1 MIDYALKPP
10 ITSDEINI
18 EKINTSTDYIKSMN
32 QEEQSIFN
40 KGYKYPYLA
49 CEILSHDYPFL
60 VDRIINM
67 DFFGQENN
75 TIGGELSMIKN
86 NSNVDEGD
94 EGGADDSMGEFR
106 NPQENQEEDII
117 DTNNN
122 NTFFNTTIDNNLNN
136 EKETLEFVDYLYN
149 SSFNYDLN
157 NIQGGYLVKINRA
170 FLHSLYS
177 PNKSNVYISYI
188 CFKKPNDIL
197 TNFWNKIQYFH
208 YQEIIYDIL
217 MYCEEETN
225 QNQNKQLDLIKTNI
239 LIKLIT
245 TMKTQSEGIKDIFCD
260 YILNC
265 KGAEALVNENFLSK
279 LSAGFTSCNNEKILE
294 NFCIVTG
301 QILKLYK
308 NDNFSSSKNLK
319 GGFVNNFLNSSL
331 GILNFADSDLL
342 VGKLNAV
349 IKEINLEY
357 FKSTQAKIILLNFI
371 YDFMTLTRSSEFL
384 ENLININF
392 FNFFQKLF
400 FSSTNDIIQSIYINT
415 IQLLIEDTN
424 ERWITE
430 ILIKNNFIEQALNI
444 NYTSTDLNNSSFGIR
459 DNPLFIHLSEIFS
472 ILIRNVFIIEI
483 LQKNNLFEKINN
495 IYNTIYKTYVERM
508 EQTICNFKCN
518 SLYLPAEDSIK
529 VDEIAEKGDIK
540 TLNHFNRF
548 NNNIFKR
555 NSFSSN
561 VKKEIFFDGQPEG
574 VIEKKEDN
582 FYDDNENKNIIQDF
596 PNFEDDTQ
604 KDDIQKD
611 DIQKEDISNEEKK
624 I

>member
-10 ITSDEINI
+10 VTSEEINI
-18 EKINTSTDYIKSMN
+18 EKINSSSDYLKSMN
-32 QEEQSIFN
+32 NEEQSLYA
-40 KGYKYPYLA
+40 KSYKYPYLA

-60 VDRIINM
+60 VDKIINM
-67 DFFGQENN
+67 DFYGQENN

-86 NSNVDEGD
+86 TSNVDEGD

-106 NPQENQEEDII
+106 NQQENQEEDII

-136 EKETLEFVDYLYN
+136 EKDTLEFVDYLYN
-149 SSFNYDLN
+149 SSFNNDLN

-177 PNKSNVYISYI
+177 PNKSSVYISYI
-188 CFKKPNDIL
+188 CFKKPIDIIS
-197 TNFWNKIQYFH
+197 NFWNKIQFFH

-217 MYCEEETN
+217 MYCEDETN
-225 QNQNKQLDLIKTNI
+225 QNQNKQLDIIKTNI
-239 LIKLIT
+239 LTKLINA
-245 TMKTQSEGIKDIFCD
+245 MKSQSEGIKDIFCD

-265 KGAEALVNENFLSK
+265 KGAESLVNENFLSK
-279 LSAGFTSCNNEKILE
+279 LTSAFISSNNEKILE

-301 QILKLYK
+301 QVLKLYK
-308 NDNFSSSKNLK
+308 NDNFSGSKNLK
-319 GGFVNNFLNSSL
+319 GGFINNFLNSSL
-331 GILNFADSDLL
+331 GILNFGDSDLL
-342 VGKLNAV
+342 VGKIISI
-349 IKEINLEY
+349 IKEMNLEN
-357 FKSTQAKIILLNFI
+357 FKSTQAKIILINFI
-371 YDFMTLTRSSEFL
+371 YDFMTLTRCNEFL

-392 FNFFQKLF
+392 FKFFQNLF
-400 FSSTNDIIQSIYINT
+400 FSSKNDIIQSIYIST

-424 ERWITE
+424 EKWITE
-430 ILIKNNFIEQALNI
+430 ILIKNNFLQQALSI
-444 NYTSTDLNNSSFGIR
+444 NYNPLDLNNTSFGIKE
-459 DNPLFIHLSEIFS
+459 NTLYIHLSEIFG
-472 ILIRNVFIIEI
+472 ILVKNVFINEI

-495 IYNTIYKTYVERM
+495 IYNTTYKIYVERM

-540 TLNHFNRF
+540 TINDFNRF

-561 VKKEIFFDGQPEG
+561 VKKELFFDGQPEG

-596 PNFEDDTQ
+596 PNFEEDNQ
-604 KDDIQKD
+604 KDDL
-611 DIQKEDISNEEKK
+611 QKEDISNEENKK
-624 I
+624 

>member
-10 ITSDEINI
+10 ITTEEINI
-18 EKINTSTDYIKSMN
+18 EKINSSSPDYLKTLN
-32 QEEQSIFN
+32 LEEQSIFN
-40 KGYKYPYLA
+40 KVYKYPYIA

-67 DFFGQENN
+67 DFYGQENN

-86 NSNVDEGD
+86 TSNVDEGD
-94 EGGADDSMGEFR
+94 EGEGGADDSMGEFGKQ
-106 NPQENQEEDII
+106 QENQEEDII

-136 EKETLEFVDYLYN
+136 DKDNLEFVDYLFN
-149 SSFNYDLN
+149 SSSNYDLN

-188 CFKKPNDIL
+188 CFKKPNDFL
-197 TNFWNKIQYFH
+197 TVFWNKIQFLH

-225 QNQNKQLDLIKTNI
+225 QNQNKQLDIIKNNI

-245 TMKTQSEGIKDIFCD
+245 TMKSQSEGIKDIFCD

-265 KGAEALVNENFLSK
+265 KGVESLINENFISK
-279 LSAGFTSCNNEKILE
+279 LSSLFISCNNEKILE

-301 QILKLYK
+301 QIIKLYK

-319 GGFVNNFLNSSL
+319 GNFINNFLNSSL
-331 GILNFADSDLL
+331 GILNFSDTDLL
-342 VGKLNAV
+342 VGKINSI
-349 IKEINLEY
+349 IKELNLEN
-357 FKSTQAKIILLNFI
+357 FKSTQAKIILINFI
-371 YDFMTLTRSSEFL
+371 YDFMTLTRCTEFL

-392 FNFFQKLF
+392 FNFFQNLF
-400 FSSTNDIIQSIYINT
+400 FSSKNDIAQSIYINT

-424 ERWITE
+424 EKWLIE
-430 ILIKNNFIEQALNI
+430 ILIKNSFIEKALNI
-444 NYTSTDLNNSSFGIR
+444 NYTISDLNNTSFGIKE
-459 DNPLFIHLSEIFS
+459 NTLYIHLSEIFG
-472 ILIRNVFIIEI
+472 ILIRNVFVNEI

-495 IYNTIYKTYVERM
+495 IYNTTYKTYVERM

-529 VDEIAEKGDIK
+529 VDEIAEKGDVKII
-540 TLNHFNRF
+540 NDFNRF

-561 VKKEIFFDGQPEG
+561 VKKELFFDGQPEG

-596 PNFEDDTQ
+596 PNFEEDT
-604 KDDIQKD
+604 
-611 DIQKEDISNEEKK
+611 QKEDISNEENKK
-624 I
+624 

>member
-10 ITSDEINI
+10 ITTEEINI
-18 EKINTSTDYIKSMN
+18 EKINSSSPDYLKTLN
-32 QEEQSIFN
+32 LEEQSIFN
-40 KGYKYPYLA
+40 KVYKYPYIA

-67 DFFGQENN
+67 DFYGQENN

-86 NSNVDEGD
+86 TSNVDEGD
-94 EGGADDSMGEFR
+94 EGEGGADDSMGEFGKQ
-106 NPQENQEEDII
+106 QENQEEDII

-136 EKETLEFVDYLYN
+136 DKDNLEFVDYLFN
-149 SSFNYDLN
+149 SSSNYDLN

-188 CFKKPNDIL
+188 CFKKPNDFL
-197 TNFWNKIQYFH
+197 TVFWNKIQFLH

-225 QNQNKQLDLIKTNI
+225 QNQNKQLDIIKNNI

-245 TMKTQSEGIKDIFCD
+245 TMKSQSEGIKDIFCD

-265 KGAEALVNENFLSK
+265 KGVESLINENFITK
-279 LSAGFTSCNNEKILE
+279 LSSLFISCNNEKILE

-301 QILKLYK
+301 QIIKLYK

-319 GGFVNNFLNSSL
+319 GNFINNFLNSSL
-331 GILNFADSDLL
+331 GILNFADTDLL
-342 VGKLNAV
+342 VGKINSI
-349 IKEINLEY
+349 IKELNLEN
-357 FKSTQAKIILLNFI
+357 FKSTQAKIILINFI
-371 YDFMTLTRSSEFL
+371 YDFMTLTRCTEFL

-392 FNFFQKLF
+392 FNFFQNLF
-400 FSSTNDIIQSIYINT
+400 FSSKNDIAQSIYINT

-424 ERWITE
+424 EKWLIE
-430 ILIKNNFIEQALNI
+430 ILIKNSFIEKALNI
-444 NYTSTDLNNSSFGIR
+444 NYTISDLNNTSFGIKE
-459 DNPLFIHLSEIFS
+459 NTLYIHLSEIFG
-472 ILIRNVFIIEI
+472 ILIRNVFVNEI

-495 IYNTIYKTYVERM
+495 IYNTTYKTYVERM

-529 VDEIAEKGDIK
+529 VDEIAEKGDVKII
-540 TLNHFNRF
+540 NDFNRF

-561 VKKEIFFDGQPEG
+561 VKKELFFDGQPEG

-596 PNFEDDTQ
+596 PNFEEDT
-604 KDDIQKD
+604 
-611 DIQKEDISNEEKK
+611 QKEDISNEENKK
-624 I
+624 

>member
-10 ITSDEINI
+10 VTSEEINI
-18 EKINTSTDYIKSMN
+18 EKINSSSDYLKSMN
-32 QEEQSIFN
+32 NEEQSLYA
-40 KGYKYPYLA
+40 KSYKYPYLA

-60 VDRIINM
+60 VDKIINM
-67 DFFGQENN
+67 DFYGQENN

-86 NSNVDEGD
+86 TSNVDEGD

-106 NPQENQEEDII
+106 NQQENQEEDII

-136 EKETLEFVDYLYN
+136 EKDTLEFVDYLYN
-149 SSFNYDLN
+149 SSFNNDLN

-177 PNKSNVYISYI
+177 PNKSSVYISYI
-188 CFKKPNDIL
+188 CFKKPIDIIS
-197 TNFWNKIQYFH
+197 NFWNKIQFFH

-217 MYCEEETN
+217 MYCEDETN
-225 QNQNKQLDLIKTNI
+225 QNQNKQLDIIKTNI
-239 LIKLIT
+239 LTKLINA
-245 TMKTQSEGIKDIFCD
+245 MKSQSEGIKDIFCD

-265 KGAEALVNENFLSK
+265 KGAESLVNENFLSK
-279 LSAGFTSCNNEKILE
+279 LTSAFISSNNEKILE

-301 QILKLYK
+301 QVLKLYK
-308 NDNFSSSKNLK
+308 NDNFSGSKNLK
-319 GGFVNNFLNSSL
+319 GGFINNFLNSSL
-331 GILNFADSDLL
+331 GILNFGDSDLL
-342 VGKLNAV
+342 VGKIISI
-349 IKEINLEY
+349 IKEMNLEN
-357 FKSTQAKIILLNFI
+357 FKSTQAKIILINFI
-371 YDFMTLTRSSEFL
+371 YDFMTLTRCNEFL

-392 FNFFQKLF
+392 FKFFQNLF
-400 FSSTNDIIQSIYINT
+400 FSSKNDIIQSIYIST

-424 ERWITE
+424 EKWITE
-430 ILIKNNFIEQALNI
+430 ILIKNNFLQQALFI
-444 NYTSTDLNNSSFGIR
+444 NYNPLDLNNTSFGIKE
-459 DNPLFIHLSEIFS
+459 NTLYIHLSEIFG
-472 ILIRNVFIIEI
+472 ILVKNVFMNEI

-495 IYNTIYKTYVERM
+495 IYNTTYKIYVERM

-540 TLNHFNRF
+540 TINDFNRF

-561 VKKEIFFDGQPEG
+561 VKKELFFDGQPEG

-596 PNFEDDTQ
+596 PNFEEDNQ
-604 KDDIQKD
+604 KDDL
-611 DIQKEDISNEEKK
+611 QKEDISNEENKK
-624 I
+624 

>member
-10 ITSDEINI
+10 ITTEEINI
-18 EKINTSTDYIKSMN
+18 EKINVSSSDYMKSMN
-32 QEEQSIFN
+32 LEEQSIFN
-40 KGYKYPYLA
+40 KVYKYPYIA

-60 VDRIINM
+60 VDKIINM
-67 DFFGQENN
+67 DFYGQENN

-86 NSNVDEGD
+86 TSNVDEGD

-106 NPQENQEEDII
+106 NPPENQEEDII

-136 EKETLEFVDYLYN
+136 DKDNLEFVDYLFN
-149 SSFNYDLN
+149 SSYNYDLN

-188 CFKKPNDIL
+188 CFKKPNDFL
-197 TNFWNKIQYFH
+197 TFFWNKIQFLH

-225 QNQNKQLDLIKTNI
+225 QNQNKQLDIIKNNI

-245 TMKTQSEGIKDIFCD
+245 IMKTQSEGIKDIFCD

-265 KGAEALVNENFLSK
+265 KNVESLVNENFISK
-279 LSAGFTSCNNEKILE
+279 LSSMFISCNNEKILE
-294 NFCIVTG
+294 NFCVVTG
-301 QILKLYK
+301 QIIKLYK
-308 NDNFSSSKNLK
+308 NDNFSGSKNLK
-319 GGFVNNFLNSSL
+319 GNFINNFLNSSL
-331 GILNFADSDLL
+331 GILNFTDTDLL
-342 VGKLNAV
+342 VGKINSV
-349 IKEINLEY
+349 IKEMNLEY
-357 FKSTQAKIILLNFI
+357 FKSTQAKIVIINFI
-371 YDFMTLTRSSEFL
+371 YDFMTLTRCTEFL

-392 FNFFQKLF
+392 FNFFQNLF
-400 FSSTNDIIQSIYINT
+400 FNSKNDIVQSIYIST

-424 ERWITE
+424 EKWLTE
-430 ILIKNNFIEQALNI
+430 ILIKNNFIEKALNI
-444 NYTSTDLNNSSFGIR
+444 NYNISDLNNTSFGIKE
-459 DNPLFIHLSEIFS
+459 NTLYIHLSEIFG
-472 ILIRNVFIIEI
+472 ILIKNVFMNEI
-483 LQKNNLFEKINN
+483 LQKNNFFEKVNN
-495 IYNTIYKTYVERM
+495 VYNTTYKIYVERM

-540 TLNHFNRF
+540 TINDFNRF

-561 VKKEIFFDGQPEG
+561 VKKELFFDGQPEG

-596 PNFEDDTQ
+596 PNFEEDT
-604 KDDIQKD
+604 
-611 DIQKEDISNEEKK
+611 QKEDISNDENKK
-624 I
+624 

>member
-10 ITSDEINI
+10 VTSEEINI
-18 EKINTSTDYIKSMN
+18 EKINSSSDYLKSMN
-32 QEEQSIFN
+32 NEEQSLYA
-40 KGYKYPYLA
+40 KSYKYPYLA

-60 VDRIINM
+60 VDKIINM
-67 DFFGQENN
+67 DFYGQENN

-86 NSNVDEGD
+86 TSNVDEGD

-106 NPQENQEEDII
+106 NQQENQEEDII

-136 EKETLEFVDYLYN
+136 EKDTLEFVDYLYN
-149 SSFNYDLN
+149 SSFNNDLN

-177 PNKSNVYISYI
+177 PNKSSVYISYI
-188 CFKKPNDIL
+188 CFKKPIDIIS
-197 TNFWNKIQYFH
+197 NFWNKIQFFH

-217 MYCEEETN
+217 MYCEDETN
-225 QNQNKQLDLIKTNI
+225 QNQNKQLDIIKTNI
-239 LIKLIT
+239 LTKLINA
-245 TMKTQSEGIKDIFCD
+245 MKSQSEGIKDIFCD

-265 KGAEALVNENFLSK
+265 KGAESLVNENFLSK
-279 LSAGFTSCNNEKILE
+279 LTSAFISSNNEKILE

-301 QILKLYK
+301 QVLKLYK
-308 NDNFSSSKNLK
+308 NDNFSGSKNLK
-319 GGFVNNFLNSSL
+319 GGFINNFLNSSL
-331 GILNFADSDLL
+331 GILNFGDSDLL
-342 VGKLNAV
+342 VGKIISI
-349 IKEINLEY
+349 IKEMNLEN
-357 FKSTQAKIILLNFI
+357 FKSTQAKIILINFI
-371 YDFMTLTRSSEFL
+371 YDFMTLTRCNEFL

-459 DNPLFIHLSEIFS
+459 DNPLFIHLSEIFG

-483 LQKNNLFEKINN
+483 LQKNNLFEKINT
-495 IYNTIYKTYVERM
+495 IYNTTYKTYVERM

-540 TLNHFNRF
+540 TLNDFNRF

-596 PNFEDDTQ
+596 PNFEEDN
-604 KDDIQKD
+604 
-611 DIQKEDISNEEKK
+611 QKEDISNEEKK

>member
-10 ITSDEINI
+10 ITTEEINI
-18 EKINTSTDYIKSMN
+18 EKINSSSSDYMKSLN
-32 QEEQSIFN
+32 LEEQTLFN
-40 KGYKYPYLA
+40 KVYKYPYIA

-60 VDRIINM
+60 VDKIINM
-67 DFFGQENN
+67 DFYGQENN

-86 NSNVDEGD
+86 TSNVDEGD

-106 NPQENQEEDII
+106 NPQENPEEDIM

-136 EKETLEFVDYLYN
+136 DKDNLEFVDYLYN

-170 FLHSLYS
+170 FLHSLYN

-188 CFKKPNDIL
+188 CFKKPNDFL
-197 TNFWNKIQYFH
+197 TVFWNKIQFLH

-217 MYCEEETN
+217 TYCEEETN
-225 QNQNKQLDLIKTNI
+225 QNQNKQLDIIKNNI

-265 KGAEALVNENFLSK
+265 KNVESLVNENFISK
-279 LSAGFTSCNNEKILE
+279 LSAMFISSNNEKILE

-301 QILKLYK
+301 QIIKLYK
-308 NDNFSSSKNLK
+308 NDNFSGSKNLK
-319 GGFVNNFLNSSL
+319 GNFINNFLNSSL
-331 GILNFADSDLL
+331 GILNFTDTDLL
-342 VGKLNAV
+342 VGKINSI
-349 IKEINLEY
+349 IKEMNLEY
-357 FKSTQAKIILLNFI
+357 FKSTQAKIIFINFI
-371 YDFMTLTRSSEFL
+371 YDFMTLTRCTELF

-392 FNFFQKLF
+392 FNFFQNLF
-400 FSSTNDIIQSIYINT
+400 FTSKNDIVQSIYIST

-424 ERWITE
+424 EKWLNE
-430 ILIKNNFIEQALNI
+430 ILIKNNFIEKALNI
-444 NYTSTDLNNSSFGIR
+444 NYNSSDLSNTSFGIK
-459 DNPLFIHLSEIFS
+459 DNTLYIHLSEIFG
-472 ILIRNVFIIEI
+472 ILIKNVFINEI
-483 LQKNNLFEKINN
+483 LQKNNFFEKVSN
-495 IYNTIYKTYVERM
+495 IYNTTYKTYVERM

-529 VDEIAEKGDIK
+529 VDEIVEKGDVK
-540 TLNHFNRF
+540 TINDFNRF

-561 VKKEIFFDGQPEG
+561 VKKELFFDGQPEG

-596 PNFEDDTQ
+596 PNFEEET
-604 KDDIQKD
+604 
-611 DIQKEDISNEEKK
+611 QKEDISNDENKK
-624 I
+624 

>member
-1 MIDYALKPP
+1 
-10 ITSDEINI
+10 
-18 EKINTSTDYIKSMN
+18 MN
-32 QEEQSIFN
+32 NEEQSLYA
-40 KGYKYPYLA
+40 KSYKYPYLA

-60 VDRIINM
+60 VDKIINM
-67 DFFGQENN
+67 DFYGQENN

-86 NSNVDEGD
+86 TSNVDEGD

-106 NPQENQEEDII
+106 NQQENQEEDII

-136 EKETLEFVDYLYN
+136 EKDTLEFVDYLYN
-149 SSFNYDLN
+149 SSFNNDLN

-177 PNKSNVYISYI
+177 PNKSSVYISYI
-188 CFKKPNDIL
+188 CFKKPIDIIS
-197 TNFWNKIQYFH
+197 NFWNKIQFFH

-217 MYCEEETN
+217 MYCEDETN
-225 QNQNKQLDLIKTNI
+225 QNQNKQLDIIKTNI
-239 LIKLIT
+239 LTKLINA
-245 TMKTQSEGIKDIFCD
+245 MKSQSEGIKDIFCD

-265 KGAEALVNENFLSK
+265 KGAESLVNENFLSK
-279 LSAGFTSCNNEKILE
+279 LTSAFISSNNEKILE

-301 QILKLYK
+301 QVLKLYK
-308 NDNFSSSKNLK
+308 NDNFSGSKNLK
-319 GGFVNNFLNSSL
+319 GGFINNFLNSSL
-331 GILNFADSDLL
+331 GILNFGDSDLL
-342 VGKLNAV
+342 VGKIISI
-349 IKEINLEY
+349 IKEMNLEN
-357 FKSTQAKIILLNFI
+357 FKSTQAKIILINFI
-371 YDFMTLTRSSEFL
+371 YDFMTLTRCNEFL

-392 FNFFQKLF
+392 FKFFQNLF
-400 FSSTNDIIQSIYINT
+400 FSSKNDIIQSIYIST

-424 ERWITE
+424 EKWITE
-430 ILIKNNFIEQALNI
+430 ILIKNNFLQQALSI
-444 NYTSTDLNNSSFGIR
+444 NYNPLDLNNTSFGIKE
-459 DNPLFIHLSEIFS
+459 NTLYIHLSEIFG
-472 ILIRNVFIIEI
+472 ILVKNVFMNEI

-495 IYNTIYKTYVERM
+495 IYNTTYKIYVERM

-540 TLNHFNRF
+540 TINDFNRF

-561 VKKEIFFDGQPEG
+561 VKKELFFDGQPEG

-596 PNFEDDTQ
+596 PNFEEDNQ
-604 KDDIQKD
+604 KDDL
-611 DIQKEDISNEEKK
+611 QKEDISNEENKK
-624 I
+624 

>member
-10 ITSDEINI
+10 ITTEEINI
-18 EKINTSTDYIKSMN
+18 EKINSSSSDYMKSLN
-32 QEEQSIFN
+32 LEEQTLFN
-40 KGYKYPYLA
+40 KVYKYPYIA

-60 VDRIINM
+60 VDKIINM
-67 DFFGQENN
+67 DFYGQENN

-86 NSNVDEGD
+86 TSNVDEGD

-106 NPQENQEEDII
+106 NPQENPEEDIM

-136 EKETLEFVDYLYN
+136 DKDNLELVDYLYN

-170 FLHSLYS
+170 FLHSLYN

-188 CFKKPNDIL
+188 CFKKPNDFL
-197 TNFWNKIQYFH
+197 TVFWNKIQFLH

-217 MYCEEETN
+217 TYCEEETN
-225 QNQNKQLDLIKTNI
+225 QNQNKQLDIIKNNI

-265 KGAEALVNENFLSK
+265 KNVESLVNENFISK
-279 LSAGFTSCNNEKILE
+279 LSAMFISSNNEKILE

-301 QILKLYK
+301 QIIKLYK
-308 NDNFSSSKNLK
+308 NDNFSGSKNLK
-319 GGFVNNFLNSSL
+319 GNFINNFLNSSL
-331 GILNFADSDLL
+331 GILNFTDTDLL
-342 VGKLNAV
+342 VGKINSI
-349 IKEINLEY
+349 IKEMNLEY
-357 FKSTQAKIILLNFI
+357 FKSTQVKIIFINFI
-371 YDFMTLTRSSEFL
+371 YDFMTLTRCTELF

-392 FNFFQKLF
+392 FNFFQNLF
-400 FSSTNDIIQSIYINT
+400 FTSKNDIVQSIYIST

-424 ERWITE
+424 EKWLNE
-430 ILIKNNFIEQALNI
+430 ILIKNNFIEKALNI
-444 NYTSTDLNNSSFGIR
+444 NYNSSDLSNTSFGIK
-459 DNPLFIHLSEIFS
+459 DNTLYIHLSEIFG
-472 ILIRNVFIIEI
+472 ILIKNVFINEI
-483 LQKNNLFEKINN
+483 LQKNNFFEKISN
-495 IYNTIYKTYVERM
+495 IYNTTYKTYVERI

-529 VDEIAEKGDIK
+529 VDEIVEKGDVK
-540 TLNHFNRF
+540 TINDFNRF

-561 VKKEIFFDGQPEG
+561 VKKELFFDGQPEG

-596 PNFEDDTQ
+596 PNFEEET
-604 KDDIQKD
+604 
-611 DIQKEDISNEEKK
+611 QKEDISNDENKK
-624 I
+624 

>member
-10 ITSDEINI
+10 VTSEEINI
-18 EKINTSTDYIKSMN
+18 EKINSSSDYLKSMN
-32 QEEQSIFN
+32 NEEQSLYA
-40 KGYKYPYLA
+40 KSYKYPYLA

-60 VDRIINM
+60 VDKIINM
-67 DFFGQENN
+67 DFYGQENN

-86 NSNVDEGD
+86 TSNVDEGD

-106 NPQENQEEDII
+106 NQQENQEEDII

-136 EKETLEFVDYLYN
+136 EKDTLEFVDYLYN
-149 SSFNYDLN
+149 SSFNNDLN

-177 PNKSNVYISYI
+177 PNKSSVYISYI
-188 CFKKPNDIL
+188 CFKKPIDIIS
-197 TNFWNKIQYFH
+197 NFWNKIQFFH

-217 MYCEEETN
+217 MYCEDETN
-225 QNQNKQLDLIKTNI
+225 QNQNKQLDIIKTNI
-239 LIKLIT
+239 LTKLINA
-245 TMKTQSEGIKDIFCD
+245 MKSQSEGIKDIFCD

-265 KGAEALVNENFLSK
+265 KGAESLVNENFLSK
-279 LSAGFTSCNNEKILE
+279 LTSAFISSNNEKILE

-301 QILKLYK
+301 QVLKLYK
-308 NDNFSSSKNLK
+308 NDNFSGSKNLK
-319 GGFVNNFLNSSL
+319 GGFINNFLNSSL
-331 GILNFADSDLL
+331 GILNFGDSDLL
-342 VGKLNAV
+342 VGKIISI
-349 IKEINLEY
+349 IKEMNLEN
-357 FKSTQAKIILLNFI
+357 FKSTQAKIILINFI
-371 YDFMTLTRSSEFL
+371 YDFMTLTRCNEFL

-392 FNFFQKLF
+392 FKFFQNLF
-400 FSSTNDIIQSIYINT
+400 FSSKNDIIQSIYIST

-424 ERWITE
+424 EKWITE
-430 ILIKNNFIEQALNI
+430 ILIKNNFLQQALSI
-444 NYTSTDLNNSSFGIR
+444 NYNPLDLNNTSFGIKE
-459 DNPLFIHLSEIFS
+459 NTLYIHLTEIFG
-472 ILIRNVFIIEI
+472 ILVKNVFINEI

-495 IYNTIYKTYVERM
+495 IYNTTYKIYVERM

-540 TLNHFNRF
+540 TINDFNRF

-561 VKKEIFFDGQPEG
+561 VKKELFFDGQPEG

-596 PNFEDDTQ
+596 PNFEEDNQ
-604 KDDIQKD
+604 KDDL
-611 DIQKEDISNEEKK
+611 QKEDISNEENKK
-624 I
+624 

>member
-10 ITSDEINI
+10 VTSEEINI
-18 EKINTSTDYIKSMN
+18 EKINSSSDYLKSMN
-32 QEEQSIFN
+32 NEEQSLYA
-40 KGYKYPYLA
+40 KSYKYPYLA

-60 VDRIINM
+60 VDKIINM
-67 DFFGQENN
+67 DFYGQENN

-86 NSNVDEGD
+86 TSNVDEGD

-106 NPQENQEEDII
+106 NQQENQEEDII

-136 EKETLEFVDYLYN
+136 EKDTLEFVDYLYN
-149 SSFNYDLN
+149 SSFNNDLN

-177 PNKSNVYISYI
+177 PNKSSVYISYI
-188 CFKKPNDIL
+188 CFKKPIDIIS
-197 TNFWNKIQYFH
+197 NFWNKIQFFH

-217 MYCEEETN
+217 MYCEDETN
-225 QNQNKQLDLIKTNI
+225 QNQNKQLDIIKTNI
-239 LIKLIT
+239 LTKLINA
-245 TMKTQSEGIKDIFCD
+245 MKSQSEGIKDIFCD

-265 KGAEALVNENFLSK
+265 KGAESLVNENFLSK
-279 LSAGFTSCNNEKILE
+279 LTSAFISSNNEKILE

-301 QILKLYK
+301 QVLKLYK
-308 NDNFSSSKNLK
+308 NDNFSGSKNLK
-319 GGFVNNFLNSSL
+319 GGFINNFLNSSL
-331 GILNFADSDLL
+331 GILNFGDSDLL
-342 VGKLNAV
+342 VGKIISI
-349 IKEINLEY
+349 IKEMNLEN
-357 FKSTQAKIILLNFI
+357 FKSIQAKIILINFI
-371 YDFMTLTRSSEFL
+371 YDFMTLTRCNEFL

-392 FNFFQKLF
+392 FKFFQNLF
-400 FSSTNDIIQSIYINT
+400 FSSKNDIIQSIYIST

-424 ERWITE
+424 EKWITE
-430 ILIKNNFIEQALNI
+430 ILIKNNFLQQALSI
-444 NYTSTDLNNSSFGIR
+444 NYNPLDLNNTSFGIKE
-459 DNPLFIHLSEIFS
+459 NTLYIHLSEIFG
-472 ILIRNVFIIEI
+472 ILVKNVFINEI

-495 IYNTIYKTYVERM
+495 IYNTTYKIYVERM

-540 TLNHFNRF
+540 TINDFNRF

-561 VKKEIFFDGQPEG
+561 VKKELFFDGQPEG

-596 PNFEDDTQ
+596 PNFEEDNQ
-604 KDDIQKD
+604 KDDL
-611 DIQKEDISNEEKK
+611 QKEDISNEENKK
-624 I
+624 

>member
-10 ITSDEINI
+10 ITTEEINI
-18 EKINTSTDYIKSMN
+18 EKINSSSSDYMKSLN
-32 QEEQSIFN
+32 LEEQTLFN
-40 KGYKYPYLA
+40 KVYKYPYIA

-60 VDRIINM
+60 VDKIINM
-67 DFFGQENN
+67 DFYGQENN

-86 NSNVDEGD
+86 TSNVDEGD

-106 NPQENQEEDII
+106 NPQENPEEDIM

-136 EKETLEFVDYLYN
+136 DKDNLELVDYLYN

-170 FLHSLYS
+170 FLHSLYN

-188 CFKKPNDIL
+188 CFKKPNDFL
-197 TNFWNKIQYFH
+197 TVFWNKIQFLH

-217 MYCEEETN
+217 TYCEEETN
-225 QNQNKQLDLIKTNI
+225 QNQNKQLDIIKNNI

-265 KGAEALVNENFLSK
+265 KNVESLVNENFISK
-279 LSAGFTSCNNEKILE
+279 LSAMFISSNNEKILE
-294 NFCIVTG
+294 NFCVVTG
-301 QILKLYK
+301 QIIKLYK
-308 NDNFSSSKNLK
+308 NDNFSGSKNLK
-319 GGFVNNFLNSSL
+319 GNFINNFLNSSL
-331 GILNFADSDLL
+331 GILNFTDTDLL
-342 VGKLNAV
+342 VGKINSI
-349 IKEINLEY
+349 IKEMNLEY
-357 FKSTQAKIILLNFI
+357 FKSTQAKIILINFI
-371 YDFMTLTRSSEFL
+371 YDFMTLTRCTELF

-392 FNFFQKLF
+392 FNFFQNLF
-400 FSSTNDIIQSIYINT
+400 FTSKNDIVQSIYIST

-424 ERWITE
+424 EKWLNE
-430 ILIKNNFIEQALNI
+430 ILIKNNFIEKALNI
-444 NYTSTDLNNSSFGIR
+444 NYNSSDLSNTSFGIK
-459 DNPLFIHLSEIFS
+459 DNTLYIHLSEIFG
-472 ILIRNVFIIEI
+472 ILIKNVFINEI
-483 LQKNNLFEKINN
+483 LQKNNFFEKVSN
-495 IYNTIYKTYVERM
+495 IYNTTYKTYVERM

-529 VDEIAEKGDIK
+529 VDEIVEKGDVK
-540 TLNHFNRF
+540 TINDFNRF

-561 VKKEIFFDGQPEG
+561 VKKELFFDGQPEG

-596 PNFEDDTQ
+596 PNFEEET
-604 KDDIQKD
+604 
-611 DIQKEDISNEEKK
+611 QKEDISNDENKK
-624 I
+624 

>member
-10 ITSDEINI
+10 LLTEEINI
-18 EKINTSTDYIKSMN
+18 EKMNSSSDYIKSLN
-32 QEEQSIFN
+32 SEEQSIYT

-94 EGGADDSMGEFR
+94 EGGPDDSMGEFR

-136 EKETLEFVDYLYN
+136 EKDTLEFIDYLYN

-197 TNFWNKIQYFH
+197 SNFWNKIQFFH

-217 MYCEEETN
+217 MYCEEESN
-225 QNQNKQLDLIKTNI
+225 QNQNKQLDIIKNNI

-265 KGAEALVNENFLSK
+265 KGTESLVNENFLSK
-279 LSAGFTSCNNEKILE
+279 LCSGFISSNNEKILE
-294 NFCIVTG
+294 NFCIVSG
-301 QILKLYK
+301 QILKMYK

-331 GILNFADSDLL
+331 GILNFGDSDLL
-342 VGKLNAV
+342 VGKMNSV
-349 IKEINLEY
+349 VKEIKLEN
-357 FKSTQAKIILLNFI
+357 FKSTQNKIILLNFI
-371 YDFMTLTRSSEFL
+371 YDFITLTRNNELL
-384 ENLININF
+384 ENLISINF

-400 FSSTNDIIQSIYINT
+400 FSSKNDIIQSIYINT
-415 IQLLIEDTN
+415 IKLLIEDTN
-424 ERWITE
+424 EKWINE
-430 ILIKNNFIEQALNI
+430 IIIKNNFIEQALNI
-444 NYTSTDLNNSSFGIR
+444 NFAISDINNTSFGLR
-459 DNPLFIHLSEIFS
+459 ENPLYVHLSEIFG
-472 ILIRNVFIIEI
+472 ILVRNVFINEI
-483 LQKNNLFEKINN
+483 LQKNNLFDKINN
-495 IYNTIYKTYVERM
+495 IYNTTYKIYVERM

-540 TLNHFNRF
+540 GINDFNRF
-548 NNNIFKR
+548 NNNFFKR

-561 VKKEIFFDGQPEG
+561 VKKELFFDGQPEG
-574 VIEKKEDN
+574 VIEKKDDN
-582 FYDDNENKNIIQDF
+582 FDDDNENKNIIQDF
-596 PNFEDDTQ
+596 PNFEEDT
-604 KDDIQKD
+604 
-611 DIQKEDISNEEKK
+611 QKEDISNDEKK

>member
-10 ITSDEINI
+10 ATSEEINI
-18 EKINTSTDYIKSMN
+18 EKINSSSDYLKSMN
-32 QEEQSIFN
+32 NEEQSLYA
-40 KGYKYPYLA
+40 KSYKYPYLA

-60 VDRIINM
+60 VDKIINM
-67 DFFGQENN
+67 DFYGQENN

-86 NSNVDEGD
+86 TSNVDEGD

-106 NPQENQEEDII
+106 NQQENQEEDII

-136 EKETLEFVDYLYN
+136 EKDTLEFVDYLYN
-149 SSFNYDLN
+149 SSFNNDLN

-177 PNKSNVYISYI
+177 PNKSSVYISYI
-188 CFKKPNDIL
+188 CFKKPIDIIS
-197 TNFWNKIQYFH
+197 NFWNKIQFFH

-217 MYCEEETN
+217 MYCEDETN
-225 QNQNKQLDLIKTNI
+225 QNQNKQLDIIKTNI
-239 LIKLIT
+239 LTKLINA
-245 TMKTQSEGIKDIFCD
+245 MKSQSEGIKDIFCD

-265 KGAEALVNENFLSK
+265 KGAESLVNENFLSK
-279 LSAGFTSCNNEKILE
+279 LTSAFISSNNEKILE

-301 QILKLYK
+301 QVLKLYK
-308 NDNFSSSKNLK
+308 NDNFSGSKNLK
-319 GGFVNNFLNSSL
+319 GGFINNFLNSSL
-331 GILNFADSDLL
+331 GILNFGDSDLL
-342 VGKLNAV
+342 VGKIISI
-349 IKEINLEY
+349 IKEMNLEN
-357 FKSTQAKIILLNFI
+357 FKSTQAKIILINFI
-371 YDFMTLTRSSEFL
+371 YDFMTLTRCNEFL

-392 FNFFQKLF
+392 FKFFQNLF
-400 FSSTNDIIQSIYINT
+400 FSSKNDIIQSIYIST

-424 ERWITE
+424 EKWITE
-430 ILIKNNFIEQALNI
+430 ILIKNNFLQQALSI
-444 NYTSTDLNNSSFGIR
+444 NYNPLDLNNTSFGIKE
-459 DNPLFIHLSEIFS
+459 NTLYIHLSEIFG
-472 ILIRNVFIIEI
+472 ILVKNVFINEI

-495 IYNTIYKTYVERM
+495 IYNTTYKIYVERM

-540 TLNHFNRF
+540 TINDFNRF

-561 VKKEIFFDGQPEG
+561 VKKELFFDGQPEG

-596 PNFEDDTQ
+596 PNFEEDNQ
-604 KDDIQKD
+604 KDDL
-611 DIQKEDISNEEKK
+611 QKEDISNEENKK
-624 I
+624 